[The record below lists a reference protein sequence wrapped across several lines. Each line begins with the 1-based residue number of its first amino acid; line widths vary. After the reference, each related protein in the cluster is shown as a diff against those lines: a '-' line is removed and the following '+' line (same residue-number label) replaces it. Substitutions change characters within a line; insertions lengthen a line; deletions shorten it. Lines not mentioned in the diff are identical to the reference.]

1 MEETLHPDEIQAL
14 RAFSDSLSLAEED
27 ISRIAGLPADRSRKA
42 ISWLITRGYL
52 EVEKEKLS
60 TIASL
65 TELGKKYAEL
75 GIPELRIIR
84 MLERNGV
91 ASISNIAKD
100 IDLEEA
106 EIRKSI
112 GILKRQGIVQ
122 IEGESLGL
130 TSKSF
135 NHIIRVQRLIENM
148 AKVGKIDFDNLTD
161 EEKSII
167 ESMHRKRGKSKGIF
181 RVDER
186 KYRFYSLTE
195 KGTKVLSELKG
206 EVSAEI
212 SQLTPEL
219 LKDGKWKTISL
230 RKYNIGLKPKRIVG
244 GGKHP
249 YARFLDFVRSKFIAM
264 GFVEITGSLVENEF
278 WNMDALYMP
287 QFHSARDI
295 HDIYFVKEPKYSK
308 EINKKLLDNVA
319 RTHSTGGD
327 TPSRGWG
334 YTFDK
339 NRAHR
344 LILRSQGTALSVR
357 TLASNPQIP
366 GKYFA
371 IARCFRYDKIDA
383 THLPDFF
390 QIEGIVLSKDINFK
404 TLLGLLELFA
414 KEFAGS
420 SEIKFV
426 PCYFPFTEPSVELD
440 VWHEKMGWVELGGAG
455 IFRREVTYPF
465 DIKVPVIAWGLGLD
479 RMAMLTLD
487 IQDIRDLFA
496 PDLEFIRRRRICRQ
510 SP

>member
-1 MEETLHPDEIQAL
+1 MI
-14 RAFSDSLSLAEED
+14 
-27 ISRIAGLPADRSRKA
+27 K
-42 ISWLITRGYL
+42 
-52 EVEKEKLS
+52 
-60 TIASL
+60 
-65 TELGKKYAEL
+65 
-75 GIPELRIIR
+75 
-84 MLERNGV
+84 NGV
-91 ASISNIAKD
+91 VNRTDEPITDLLKQQAFMEHLARKGVTP
-100 IDLEEA
+100 LEELSDDA
-106 EIRKSI
+106 RKY
-112 GILKRQGIVQ
+112 
-122 IEGESLGL
+122 
-130 TSKSF
+130 
-135 NHIIRVQRLIENM
+135 
-148 AKVGKIDFDNLTD
+148 
-161 EEKSII
+161 I
-167 ESMHRKRGKSKGIF
+167 ESRHRKRGKAKGVF
-181 RVDER
+181 RIDER
-186 KYRFYSLTE
+186 KYRRYRLTE
-195 KGTKVLSELKG
+195 RGKKALEELLRETKEAGFEVTAVLRKET
-206 EVSAEI
+206 

-219 LKDGKWKTISL
+219 LKDSKWKDKSL

-264 GFVEITGSLVENEF
+264 GFVEMTGSLVENEF

-308 EINKKLLDNVA
+308 EIDKKLLDNVA
-319 RTHSTGGD
+319 VTHSIGGN
-327 TPSRGWG
+327 TPSKGWG
-334 YTFDK
+334 YAFDK

-357 TLASNPQIP
+357 ALASNLQIP

-371 IARCFRYDKIDA
+371 MARCFRYDKIDA

-420 SEIKFV
+420 SEVKFA

-440 VWHEKMGWVELGGAG
+440 VWDEKMGWVELGGAG

-487 IQDIRDLFA
+487 IQDIRDLFT
-496 PDLEFIRRRRICRQ
+496 PDLEFIRRKRICRQ
-510 SP
+510 SH